1 MRNKQYPLYEI
12 APKISSISDMLEQKA
27 ETMPDGK
34 AFTYRKGKEK
44 LESKTYAEVYAEVR
58 KAAAYVEKTYG
69 KGNHMAIIGENSYEW
84 LLAYFAVVTSG
95 NVAAPI
101 DKELPADEVEWLV
114 KKADVSTVF
123 VSKPYSDL
131 VENIEG
137 VSCMTLK
144 KLQDI
149 SSGEDGNYTLYHPES
164 SELACIIFTSGTSGK
179 SKGVMLSHG
188 NIVTDIYETSRMF
201 NPEAK
206 STLVVLPLH
215 HAFGLNVAVLMAY
228 NFGVT
233 IFLNKSLKRVKEDLI
248 LAKPDTILLVPL
260 FIEVFYKEIM
270 NSVKA
275 SGRQEKLK
283 TGIRISNLLR
293 KIGVD
298 KRRMF
303 FKEIHEVF
311 GGNLKYIISGGAA
324 LDPFYVKVFRDL
336 GIEILNG
343 YGTSECSP
351 VVSIN
356 RNFFKRDGSVGPVIP
371 GMEVRISEEG
381 EVQFKGP
388 VCMLGYY
395 KDPEATAEAFDDGWY
410 RTGDIGHVDKD
421 GFIFLTGR
429 MKNLIILSNGENISP
444 EEIENDFQR
453 DPAVNEVLVYDK
465 EHKII
470 AEVFP
475 EEGYM
480 GNQEYFDA
488 LMAKVNQGRPA
499 YKQVAK
505 VVLRDTEFIK
515 NTSKKIVRYKN
526 IPQNK

>member
-1 MRNKQYPLYEI
+1 MWRSIMRNKQYPLYEI

-27 ETMPDGK
+27 ETMPDEK

-69 KGNHMAIIGENSYEW
+69 KGKHIAIIGENSYEW

-137 VSCMTLK
+137 VSWMTLK

-233 IFLNKSLKRVKEDLI
+233 IFKERIGGLKIFALI
-248 LAKPDTILLVPL
+248 L
-260 FIEVFYKEIM
+260 
-270 NSVKA
+270 
-275 SGRQEKLK
+275 
-283 TGIRISNLLR
+283 
-293 KIGVD
+293 
-298 KRRMF
+298 
-303 FKEIHEVF
+303 
-311 GGNLKYIISGGAA
+311 IIS
-324 LDPFYVKVFRDL
+324 V
-336 GIEILNG
+336 
-343 YGTSECSP
+343 CSA
-351 VVSIN
+351 S
-356 RNFFKRDGSVGPVIP
+356 F
-371 GMEVRISEEG
+371 
-381 EVQFKGP
+381 
-388 VCMLGYY
+388 
-395 KDPEATAEAFDDGWY
+395 
-410 RTGDIGHVDKD
+410 
-421 GFIFLTGR
+421 
-429 MKNLIILSNGENISP
+429 
-444 EEIENDFQR
+444 
-453 DPAVNEVLVYDK
+453 
-465 EHKII
+465 
-470 AEVFP
+470 
-475 EEGYM
+475 
-480 GNQEYFDA
+480 
-488 LMAKVNQGRPA
+488 
-499 YKQVAK
+499 
-505 VVLRDTEFIK
+505 
-515 NTSKKIVRYKN
+515 
-526 IPQNK
+526 